1 MVKTVLFYKVR
12 ALKKDLLFFSILLTS
27 SFIFA
32 DTSPIS
38 FNFENIKLKKAIN
51 ALVKD
56 HGFLIAYSDQI
67 INPLIKKKCTS
78 CSESEALDLILLG
91 SNLEWKKLGS
101 QYIIYQIKKPSTFSI
116 SGSIIDIKT
125 RETIAFANIYDLN
138 QRFGEISDQNGEFSI
153 SNISTSTCTLKIKYI
168 GYQAS
173 YLHLSS
179 DQDSEKHFQI
189 ELIPKVLQSKT
200 ISITAQNKEFLD
212 ISGTPGQILF
222 SPKHIASLPNLGE
235 VDIFRSLELLPGIQL
250 SKGGPSGLFI
260 RGGNYDQ
267 NLVSIDG
274 MTVFQTN
281 HLFGFLSSIPHDII
295 KNIQLY
301 KSNIPAE
308 FGGRLSSVLNL
319 TTRNG
324 DGSKPRAS
332 FSSNFLSNTLTLET
346 PLFSR
351 VNFLINFRKSFAG
364 KPPTNLYQSI
374 KKYVTGDDQFNLI
387 SESAITASSKKSYYE
402 IQSDYED
409 IVSKTSILLSPK
421 HRLSHTLILGRDK
434 ILEDR
439 EFYGFENIFSSDS
452 IRFDEKT
459 NWSNQGNI
467 LNWSSRWNN
476 LFSSR
481 ASISQYNYFSDY
493 NSIQEKLFD
502 DQELDIGHFTENNFL
517 ENKTIKIKQIYKGF
531 KNHKISLNIQDSHYK
546 ILFKNKTVDGQLK
559 SEQQLKQNGF
569 ISSFALEDLWF
580 LNNYVRIQFGNRIS
594 YFSNTE
600 KFYHSP
606 RMVMYLKANKKITV
620 EFSYNKIH
628 QFIHQKN
635 NVRNTRGTQNMWVLS
650 STSIPKMTSENSSL
664 GLYYDN
670 NNFSI
675 STSAYKKLYKNI
687 FKLNGSLFEG
697 VSINSDNQIDSLD
710 IEVGLG
716 NSTGF
721 EFLARKKAG
730 QITGWVSYHYNKTL
744 YNFKTLN
751 NSNEFLADYD
761 RSHELKTVTMTRIF
775 HWDIS
780 AMWVLSSGAVF
791 TSEEDVYTQSGFQTV
806 INGNKNINRLK
817 PIHRL
822 DVSISKSFQIKYSN
836 IEMGL
841 SIYNVY
847 NKKNISHVRFNQF
860 SESEKNTNVLMFN
873 FTPTLFIK
881 AKI

>member
-32 DTSPIS
+32 KSNQVS

-51 ALVKD
+51 TLVED

-67 INPLIKKKCTS
+67 INPIIEKKCVE
-78 CSESEALDLILLG
+78 CSESEVLDLILLNL
-91 SNLEWKKLGS
+91 NLEWEKLES
-101 QYIIYQIKKPSTFSI
+101 QYIIYQINKPFTFSI
-116 SGSIIDIKT
+116 SGSIIDI
-125 RETIAFANIYDLN
+125 ETKEPIAFANIYDSDQLI
-138 QRFGEISDQNGEFSI
+138 GEISDQNGEFSI
-153 SNISTSTCTLKIKYI
+153 SNISTSTCTLNIKYI
-168 GYQAS
+168 GYQSS
-173 YLHLSS
+173 YLHLSRF
-179 DQDSEKHFQI
+179 QDSEKHFQI

-200 ISITAQNKEFLD
+200 ISITAQNREFLD
-212 ISGTPGQILF
+212 LSGTPGQLLF
-222 SPKHIASLPNLGE
+222 SPKHISSLPNLGE

-267 NLVSIDG
+267 NLISIDG
-274 MTVFQTN
+274 MTIFQTN
-281 HLFGFLSSIPHDII
+281 HLFGFLSSIPHDVI

-332 FSSNFLSNTLTLET
+332 FSSNFLSNTLTLEA

-351 VNFLINFRKSFAG
+351 VNFLINFRKSFTG
-364 KPPTNLYQSI
+364 KPPSNLYQSI
-374 KKYVTGDDQFNLI
+374 KKYVTGDDQFSLI
-387 SESAITASSKKSYYE
+387 SESAITESSKKSYYN

-409 IVSKTSILLSPK
+409 VVSKISILLSPK
-421 HRLSHTLILGRDK
+421 HRLSHTLILGKDK

-439 EFYGFENIFSSDS
+439 EFYGFENVFSSDS
-452 IRFDEKT
+452 IKFDEKT

-493 NSIQEKLFD
+493 NSIQEKLFY
-502 DQELDIGHFTENNFL
+502 DQQLDIGQFTENNII

-531 KNHKISLNIQDSHYK
+531 KNHKISLNIEDSHYK
-546 ILFKNKTVDGQLK
+546 ILFKNKTIDGQLK

-569 ISSFALEDLWF
+569 ITSSALEDLWF
-580 LNNYVRIQFGNRIS
+580 LNNYIRIQFGNRIS
-594 YFSNTE
+594 YFSKTE

-606 RMVMYLKANKKITV
+606 RMAMYLKATKKITL
-620 EFSYNKIH
+620 EFTYNKIH

-635 NVRNTRGTQNMWVLS
+635 NVRNTRGTQNMWILS
-650 STSIPKMTSENSSL
+650 STSIPKMSSENTSL
-664 GLYYDN
+664 GLYFN
-670 NNFSI
+670 NDNFSI
-675 STSAYKKLYKNI
+675 SAAAYKKLYREI
-687 FKLNGSLFEG
+687 FQLNGSLFEG
-697 VSINSDNQIDSLD
+697 ASFTLDNQINSID
-710 IEVGLG
+710 IEKGSGSSNGV
-716 NSTGF
+716 
-721 EFLARKKAG
+721 EFLARKKQG
-730 QITGWVSYHYNKTL
+730 QITGWISYHYNQTL
-744 YNFKTLN
+744 YDFKTLN
-751 NSNEFLADYD
+751 NSTEFLADYD
-761 RSHELKTVTMTRIF
+761 RSHELKTITMTRIF
-775 HWDIS
+775 NWDIS
-780 AMWVLSSGAVF
+780 AMWFLSSGAVF
-791 TSEEDVYTQSGFQTV
+791 TASEDVYVQSGFQT
-806 INGNKNINRLK
+806 ITNGNKNKGRLN
-817 PIHRL
+817 PTHRL
-822 DVSISKSFQIKYSN
+822 DISVSKSFQKKYSI

-847 NKKNISHVRFNQF
+847 NKKNISHVKFNQY
-860 SESEKNTNVLMFN
+860 SENDRNTNVLMFN
-873 FTPTLFIK
+873 LTPTVFIK